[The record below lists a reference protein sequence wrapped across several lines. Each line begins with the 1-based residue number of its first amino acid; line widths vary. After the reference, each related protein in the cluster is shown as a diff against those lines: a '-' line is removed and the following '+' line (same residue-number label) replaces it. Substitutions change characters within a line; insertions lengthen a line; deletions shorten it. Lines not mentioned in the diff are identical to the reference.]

1 MFFNVSRSGLA
12 ILVKVVNL
20 LGIDVQERCAR
31 TDYYYKTINCDR
43 RYIYMKDYIK
53 IGIEK
58 KLISFNEDMSRVTY
72 VFQNKERNF
81 NNPEEKV
88 QAEAFLR
95 LILDYNYPVER
106 IKQFVPVTMGSET
119 KEADIVVFED
129 DMCLSPHILVECKR
143 QEVSEAEYQQA
154 IEQAYSYA
162 FALPCDVKYVWV
174 TSSIKSDYFEVD
186 KNQNTRN
193 QMPDIPQFGVKNV
206 ASYKYVY
213 EAQYLPEEVG
223 KQRFFDLAVIDQSEL
238 TRRFKQAHEALWAG
252 GQLNPS
258 EAFDELDKL
267 IFCKVWDERKP
278 RRMGEPYDFQIIT
291 VPKEVEKSETK
302 RRLIENENL
311 YKRVI
316 ALYEEGRKKDQEVF
330 RDNIRLTPGKI
341 RTVVSYL
348 ESVNLGET
356 DLDSKGRAFETFMGS
371 FFRGNFGQYFTP
383 REIVKF
389 IVDVLP
395 IDHDS
400 KVLDTSCGSGGF
412 LLYAL
417 NKVRNKATE
426 LYPNYLKDV
435 RQYDRWFKYW
445 HDFAEKNLYGIEI
458 SEQISRAAK
467 MNMIIHDDGHTNVIT
482 SDGLVSDDTIISRTN
497 NQGFKYGTFDFI
509 ITNPPFGSTVRQT
522 EQAYFKTYQLG
533 KKEEDWL
540 AVAARP
546 QEIRDGQSTEV
557 LFIEQDYKFLKE
569 GGYLAI
575 VLPDGILTNSSMQ
588 YVRTQIEDWF
598 RIVAVI
604 SMPQT
609 AFAANGAGVKSSV
622 LFLKKWTKEQTDKL
636 TSTKKNIEIQLLN
649 DNNYIAQRQQ
659 WDKEIKYQQKQK
671 ANEIKSTQN
680 ISATDA
686 KKTEE
691 YKLWNADLL
700 AMYADKVDELKN
712 RLTEEYQSTKQKQ
725 LPDYP
730 IFMAIAEQIGYD
742 ATGKKIAVN
751 ELDIIGEELKNFI
764 ETL

>member
-1 MFFNVSRSGLA
+1 M
-12 ILVKVVNL
+12 
-20 LGIDVQERCAR
+20 
-31 TDYYYKTINCDR
+31 
-43 RYIYMKDYIK
+43 
-53 IGIEK
+53 
-58 KLISFNEDMSRVTY
+58 
-72 VFQNKERNF
+72 
-81 NNPEEKV
+81 
-88 QAEAFLR
+88 
-95 LILDYNYPVER
+95 
-106 IKQFVPVTMGSET
+106 
-119 KEADIVVFED
+119 
-129 DMCLSPHILVECKR
+129 H
-143 QEVSEAEYQQA
+143 
-154 IEQAYSYA
+154 
-162 FALPCDVKYVWV
+162 
-174 TSSIKSDYFEVD
+174 
-186 KNQNTRN
+186 
-193 QMPDIPQFGVKNV
+193 
-206 ASYKYVY
+206 
-213 EAQYLPEEVG
+213 
-223 KQRFFDLAVIDQSEL
+223 
-238 TRRFKQAHEALWAG
+238 
-252 GQLNPS
+252 
-258 EAFDELDKL
+258 
-267 IFCKVWDERKP
+267 
-278 RRMGEPYDFQIIT
+278 
-291 VPKEVEKSETK
+291 KEVEKSETK

-311 YKRVI
+311 CKRVM
-316 ALYEEGRKKDQEVF
+316 ALYEEGRKKDREVF
-330 RDNIRLTPGKI
+330 RDNIRLTPEKI

-435 RQYDRWFKYW
+435 RQHDRWFKYW

-522 EQAYFKTYQLG
+522 EQAYLKTYQLG

-546 QEIRDGQSTEV
+546 QETRDGQNTEV

-598 RIVAVI
+598 RIVAVV

-636 TSTKKNIEIQLLN
+636 TFTKKNIETQLLN
-649 DNNYIAQRQQ
+649 DNNYITQRLQ
-659 WDKEIKYQQKQK
+659 WDKEIKHQQKQK
-671 ANEIKSTQN
+671 ANEIKSAQN

-712 RLTEEYQSTKQKQ
+712 KLTEEYQLTKQKQ

-751 ELDIIGEELKNFI
+751 ELDLIGEELKKFI

>member
-1 MFFNVSRSGLA
+1 
-12 ILVKVVNL
+12 
-20 LGIDVQERCAR
+20 
-31 TDYYYKTINCDR
+31 
-43 RYIYMKDYIK
+43 MKDYIK
-53 IGIEK
+53 LGIEK
-58 KLISFNEDMSRVTY
+58 NIISFNEDMSRIKY
-72 VFQNKERNF
+72 LHLGKERNF

-88 QAEAFLR
+88 QVETYLR
-95 LILDYNYPVER
+95 LIFDYNYPISR
-106 IKQFVPVTMGSET
+106 IKQFVPVTMGREV
-119 KEADIVVFED
+119 KEADIVVYED
-129 DMCLSPHILVECKR
+129 DMCLRPHILIECKR

-162 FALPCDVKYVWV
+162 YALPSDIKYVWV
-174 TSSIKSDYFEVD
+174 TSGIKSDYFEVD
-186 KNQNTRN
+186 KNQNSRN
-193 QMPDIPQFGVKNV
+193 QLPDIPQYGVKKV

-213 EAQYLPEEVG
+213 DAQYLPEEAG
-223 KQRFFDLAVIDQSEL
+223 KQRFFDLSVIDQSEL

-267 IFCKVWDERKP
+267 IFCKIWDERKP

-291 VPKEVEKSETK
+291 VSKEEEKDESK
-302 RRLIENENL
+302 RRLIENDNL

-316 ALYEEGRKKDQEVF
+316 ALYEEGRKKDKEVF
-330 RDNIRLTPGKI
+330 RDNIRLTPEKI
-341 RTVVSYL
+341 RTVVGYL

-395 IDHDS
+395 IEHDS

-417 NKVRNKATE
+417 NKVRNRATE
-426 LYPNYLKDV
+426 IYPNYKTDT
-435 RQYDRWFKYW
+435 RQFKHWFSYW
-445 HDFAEKNLYGIEI
+445 HDFAERNLYGIEI

-482 SDGLVSDDTIISRTN
+482 SDGLLSDEDIIEKTN

-509 ITNPPFGSTVRQT
+509 ITNPPFGSTIRQS
-522 EQAYFKTYQLG
+522 EKAYLKTYQLG

-540 AVAARP
+540 AVSALP
-546 QEIRDGQSTEV
+546 QNTRDGQSTEV

-575 VLPDGILTNSSMQ
+575 VLPDGVLTNSSMQ

-598 RIVAVI
+598 RIVAVV

-609 AFAANGAGVKSSV
+609 AFMANGAGVKSSV
-622 LFLKKWTKEQTDKL
+622 LFLKKWAKKDSEL
-636 TSTKKNIEIQLLN
+636 IVATKKNIESRLLN
-649 DNNYIAQRQQ
+649 SSDYLVQRQT
-659 WDKEIKYQQKQK
+659 WDKEIKQKQK
-671 ANEIKSTQN
+671 AKVNEIKETHT
-680 ISATDA
+680 ISATAA
-686 KKTEE
+686 KQTDE
-691 YKLWNADLL
+691 YKSWNTDLL
-700 AMYADKVDELKN
+700 AEYANIVEELKS
-712 RLTEEYQSTKQKQ
+712 RLTDEYQQAKQKE
-725 LPDYP
+725 LIDYP
-730 IFMAIAEQIGYD
+730 IFMAIAEEIGYD
-742 ATGKKIAVN
+742 ATGKRTEIN
-751 ELDIIGEELKNFI
+751 ELNVIGEQLRNFI
-764 ETL
+764 NTI

>member
-1 MFFNVSRSGLA
+1 M
-12 ILVKVVNL
+12 
-20 LGIDVQERCAR
+20 
-31 TDYYYKTINCDR
+31 
-43 RYIYMKDYIK
+43 
-53 IGIEK
+53 
-58 KLISFNEDMSRVTY
+58 
-72 VFQNKERNF
+72 
-81 NNPEEKV
+81 
-88 QAEAFLR
+88 
-95 LILDYNYPVER
+95 ER

-129 DMCLSPHILVECKR
+129 NMCLSPHILVECKR

-174 TSSIKSDYFEVD
+174 TSGIKSDYFEVD

-213 EAQYLPEEVG
+213 EAQYLPEESG
-223 KQRFFDLAVIDQSEL
+223 KKRFFDLAVIDQSEL

-267 IFCKVWDERKP
+267 IFCKIWDERKP

-291 VPKEVEKSETK
+291 VSKEEEKSESK
-302 RRLIENENL
+302 RRLIENDNL
-311 YKRVI
+311 YKRVM
-316 ALYEEGRKKDQEVF
+316 ALYEEGRKKDKEVF
-330 RDNIRLTPGKI
+330 RDNIRLTPEKI
-341 RTVVSYL
+341 RTVVGYL

-395 IDHDS
+395 IEHDS

-417 NKVRNKATE
+417 NKVRDKATE
-426 LYPNYLKDV
+426 IYPNYKTDT
-435 RQYDRWFKYW
+435 RQYKHWFSYW

-482 SDGLVSDDTIISRTN
+482 SDGLVSDDSIISKTN

-509 ITNPPFGSTVRQT
+509 ITNPPFGSTIRQT
-522 EQAYFKTYQLG
+522 EQAYLKTYQLG

-540 AVAARP
+540 AVTSKS
-546 QEIRDGQSTEV
+546 ENTRDGQSTEV

-598 RIVAVI
+598 RIVAVV

-609 AFAANGAGVKSSV
+609 AFTANGAGVKSSV
-622 LFLKKWTKEQTDKL
+622 LFLKKWSKGQTEKL
-636 TSTKKNIEIQLLN
+636 ISTKKNIESRLLN
-649 DNNYIAQRQQ
+649 DNNYIAQRQV
-659 WDKEIKYQQKQK
+659 WEKEIKSLQKQK
-671 ANEIKSTQN
+671 VNEIKNSQR
-680 ISATDA
+680 ISATAA
-686 KKTEE
+686 KQTEE
-691 YKLWNADLL
+691 YKSWNTDLL
-700 AMYADKVDELKN
+700 DEYANKVDALKSH
-712 RLTEEYQSTKQKQ
+712 LIDEYQQAKQKE
-725 LPDYP
+725 LVDYP
-730 IFMAIAEQIGYD
+730 IFMAIAEEIGYD
-742 ATGKKIAVN
+742 ATGKKTAVN
-751 ELDIIGEELKNFI
+751 ELDVIGKELKKFI
-764 ETL
+764 ATL